1 MTGQFKAVASVLPG
15 RSRQR
20 FVNFRFLLVACF
32 TGLTVTFHGLDIRSA
47 SDTFAIPWQ
56 LRVFVAEAAVK
67 RKRVLHAVRDPVT
80 GKVIY
85 PDKKLLSDNTK
96 TAGSPASYAPPIPQL
111 DKASFSSFLDER
123 GQVLVYFYGD
133 ERCAKC
139 KATGPEIEDIN
150 RGLVKYFFST
160 SLAQVDVS
168 KHPELAEDQDVTQ
181 VPALVFYAEG
191 SKSVPEQY
199 RGKLRANRVFDWLRR
214 QDGSFYRDL
223 AAVRRQQKAPMSV
236 DDEERI
242 LKKAAANSPFTTVI
256 SYTVP
261 GSPKDKLIKAI
272 AHEGDAMRG
281 TLFHFIPVAD
291 FKKSKIEIYKAK
303 LPYDLYEDEDI
314 IDYAAQKWSKNEIK
328 RSIYAAFDRTIY
340 PDTDEYVDNLAKTKA
355 LATILHDDKTSD
367 YQEYVDVLLQ
377 YARDLKDKLVF
388 TFANQRDAKEV
399 VQFMG
404 FDPGWPTLM
413 ITETAAEGRKNV
425 LKAGTYTFAAGPK
438 KFVLKGPFNWGA
450 FDQFFEN
457 FTNKR
462 LPAAFRSN
470 LPPVRSAEHE
480 EAAIQDM
487 CHYSLK
493 SALRGLGKWIFVL
506 YYDETGCS
514 ACVEAMKV
522 FVTVGK
528 RVRKWTVKDIILAR
542 YPSDLNDPIDPAG
555 TLPQPMLIA
564 YPPDGDKLQKHIVY
578 DGEFTEDLVVEFMKG
593 EIRKRWKRAEL

>member
-1 MTGQFKAVASVLPG
+1 MCSGLLSCRWTPLIPHTNYFARGFLLCLLRFAMTGQFKAAASVLPG

-377 YARDLKDKLVF
+377 YARDLKDKVSLCF
-388 TFANQRDAKEV
+388 LCLQ
-399 VQFMG
+399 G
-404 FDPGWPTLM
+404 HL
-413 ITETAAEGRKNV
+413 
-425 LKAGTYTFAAGPK
+425 AGTPVLLSYLATLQEYERLSVYRGNRDREVFLLLRAFYTQISHFAVSPPSEHDLGSII
-438 KFVLKGPFNWGA
+438 L
-450 FDQFFEN
+450 
-457 FTNKR
+457 
-462 LPAAFRSN
+462 FRS
-470 LPPVRSAEHE
+470 
-480 EAAIQDM
+480 
-487 CHYSLK
+487 
-493 SALRGLGKWIFVL
+493 
-506 YYDETGCS
+506 
-514 ACVEAMKV
+514 
-522 FVTVGK
+522 
-528 RVRKWTVKDIILAR
+528 
-542 YPSDLNDPIDPAG
+542 
-555 TLPQPMLIA
+555 
-564 YPPDGDKLQKHIVY
+564 
-578 DGEFTEDLVVEFMKG
+578 
-593 EIRKRWKRAEL
+593 

>member
-1 MTGQFKAVASVLPG
+1 MTGQFKAVASALLD

-32 TGLTVTFHGLDIRSA
+32 TGLAVTFHGLDIRSA
-47 SDTFAIPWQ
+47 SDTFVIPWQ

-67 RKRVLHAVRDPVT
+67 RKRVLHAVRDPAT

-96 TAGSPASYAPPIPQL
+96 TAGNPASYAPPIPQL

-168 KHPELAEDQDVTQ
+168 KHPELAQDQDVTQ
-181 VPALVFYAEG
+181 VPALVFYGEG

-223 AAVRRQQKAPMSV
+223 ASVRRHQKAPMSV

-413 ITETAAEGRKNV
+413 ITETAEEGRKNV

-457 FTNKR
+457 FANKR

-506 YYDETGCS
+506 YYDEIGCS

-555 TLPQPMLIA
+555 TLPQPMFIA

-578 DGEFTEDLVVEFMKG
+578 DGEFVEDLVVEFMKG